1 MGEGGGGERDGMV
14 DRIGK
19 YKMREWPGGGEDE
32 RGGEEERG
40 REGVGRRRRGGGGGG
55 EGGRRGEGE
64 GEGRRGRREGEGRRG
79 EKGGEGGRRGEKG
92 GEGGRR
98 GENGRGRGEGEK
110 RPSTYQEL
118 QFFQFSYFIGDGQQP
133 VVTQVDR
140 EQVHMTQLAG
150 DLGQEVSTTKKKWLC
165 CNMCWQHWIATLD
178 SNIG

>member
-1 MGEGGGGERDGMV
+1 MAVGERDGMV

-40 REGVGRRRRGGGGGG
+40 REGVGRRRRGGGGG
-55 EGGRRGEGE
+55 
-64 GEGRRGRREGEGRRG
+64 

-92 GEGGRR
+92 EKGGRR
-98 GENGRGRGEGEK
+98 GEGRGEK
-110 RPSTYQEL
+110 RSSTYQEL

-150 DLGQEVSTTKKKWLC
+150 DLGQEVSTTKK
-165 CNMCWQHWIATLD
+165 NGNAATCTG
-178 SNIG
+178 NIG